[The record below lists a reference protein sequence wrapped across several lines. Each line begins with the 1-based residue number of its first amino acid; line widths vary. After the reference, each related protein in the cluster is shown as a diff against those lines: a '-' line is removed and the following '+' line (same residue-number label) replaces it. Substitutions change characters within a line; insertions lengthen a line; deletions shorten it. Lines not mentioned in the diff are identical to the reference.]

1 MRSSLVCRGTRPDLC
16 AAVTKITRRYHSWD
30 RECDHL
36 LFRIFQYL
44 KGTTNLGIL
53 LCGHPDDWGS
63 LQFAVECDADHGG
76 DPAETKSTSGV
87 IAYLYGKRRFL
98 LIDWHAKKQTVA
110 TARSTGEAEMIAI
123 DMATFGMCMPWVIL
137 LEGIFQR
144 SFGWVVGS
152 DSDAAI
158 MAVKKGYSKKM
169 AYLMKWQRI
178 SISALKQVY
187 FPYTEQED
195 DDPQLD
201 LTANLIKILGDLN
214 KADLRTNA
222 FDHERHWFQL
232 ALIGMQF
239 AEVHRTQ

>member
-1 MRSSLVCRGTRPDLC
+1 MP
-16 AAVTKITRRYHSWD
+16 
-30 RECDHL
+30 
-36 LFRIFQYL
+36 
-44 KGTTNLGIL
+44 
-53 LCGHPDDWGS
+53 
-63 LQFAVECDADHGG
+63 
-76 DPAETKSTSGV
+76 
-87 IAYLYGKRRFL
+87 
-98 LIDWHAKKQTVA
+98 IDWFAKKQTVA
-110 TARSTGEAEMIAI
+110 TARSTGEAEMTAI
-123 DMATFGMCMPWVIL
+123 DMATFGLAMPWVIL

-158 MAVKKGYSKKM
+158 KAMKKGYSKKM

-187 FPYTEQED
+187 FPHTEQED

-214 KADLRTNA
+214 KADLFTKP
-222 FDHERHWFQL
+222 FDHERHWFLL